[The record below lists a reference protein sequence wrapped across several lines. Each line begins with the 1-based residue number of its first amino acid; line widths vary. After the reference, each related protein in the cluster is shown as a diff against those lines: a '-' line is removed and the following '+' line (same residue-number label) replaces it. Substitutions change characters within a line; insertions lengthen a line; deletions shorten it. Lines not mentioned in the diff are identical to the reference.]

1 MRGSTL
7 RVPFPRCRRWSKPR
21 LRSRRGQPRARSRAS
36 PRPSRRWRMSKR
48 APTSGSTR
56 RWRTLRTPPS
66 VAPSDRTAAILAAS
80 NGNWIEA
87 IEPFVPSDGPNASDA
102 ASASEQMRRRRRRGG
117 RRGGRGRRPGPGPGE
132 HREDSLSPVPDT
144 QAAGSVTEA
153 GAPPQAHDASSGE
166 GPRPPARRRRRRG
179 GSGRR
184 RTTLDGRSATE
195 GADRTV
201 TASAEPPADS

>member
-1 MRGSTL
+1 VAEGARGVDAEAPIEAQQAENAL
-7 RVPFPRCRRWSKPR
+7 
-21 LRSRRGQPRARSRAS
+21 AS
-36 PRPSRRWRMSKR
+36 EPGTIETMTDVDASADVGLEPTMEDAPS
-48 APTSGSTR
+48 AG
-56 RWRTLRTPPS
+56 S

-87 IEPFVPSDGPNASDA
+87 IAPFVPSDGSSSSDA
-102 ASASEQMRRRRRRGG
+102 ASPSEQMRRRRRRGG
-117 RRGGRGRRPGPGPGE
+117 RRGGRGRRPGPGTGE

-153 GAPPQAHDASSGE
+153 GAPPQAHDASSDE
-166 GPRPPARRRRRRG
+166 GPRSPARRRRRRG

-184 RTTLDGRSATE
+184 RTALDGRSATE